1 MTQQLKTYKDIRQ
14 IVMAR
19 ITSQIWPVGEL
30 IPNEQDLAEEFGVAR
45 ATVNRAIQEIAD
57 AGFVERRRKAGTR
70 VVPRRSRDAVVQI
83 PIIGEQIS
91 DMGRY
96 YSYQLV
102 AREIVPVTKKIAKEL
117 SLTPRTPAMHLICR
131 HFADD
136 IVWQLED
143 RWINLAAVPTVKA
156 QKFDVIGPNEWLVRE
171 IPYSN
176 AEHVFRAATASSI
189 ERRHLDL
196 ESDEPVFVIERKT
209 WQASNI
215 ITWVRL
221 SHSGNRFSMTT
232 RDEIPYGK
240 DALE

>member
-1 MTQQLKTYKDIRQ
+1 MAQQLKTYKDVRQ
-14 IVMAR
+14 IVMER

-83 PIIGEQIS
+83 PVVGEQIS
-91 DMGRY
+91 NMDRDY
-96 YSYQLV
+96 RYQLV

-117 SLTPRTPAMHLICR
+117 SLNPGTLAMHLVCR

-143 RWINLAAVPTVKA
+143 RWINLAAVPPIKA
-156 QKFDVIGPNEWLVRE
+156 QKFDVIGPNEWLVLE

-176 AEHVFRAATASSI
+176 AEHIFRAAAASTLA
-189 ERRHLDL
+189 RQLLGL
-196 ESDEPVFVIERKT
+196 EPDDPVFVIERKT

-215 ITWVRL
+215 ITWVQL
-221 SHSGNRFSMTT
+221 SQSGNRFSMTT

-240 DALE
+240 DA